1 MLFFLDGI
9 LADYIWLQTVLHKEE
24 HLRISLR
31 KIITFHLKRRSS
43 PFHIFTRRTNNVKFC
58 VKRFCH
64 KSSLYS
70 GAVTRE
76 KKNNVDVGYLVRSNM
91 SSSYRLETKREH
103 IPVSKTTMFWI
114 WKAYVLTIL
123 HSESKNGM
131 LIWTQKEKGFFW
143 IIFWPIIFE
152 LRQCYRKEKDH
163 NIFILNDV
171 EFHPET
177 LKEEQK
183 MSNFVLGLLPCNI
196 SQDVR
201 LNLKGEW

>member
-1 MLFFLDGI
+1 
-9 LADYIWLQTVLHKEE
+9 
-24 HLRISLR
+24 
-31 KIITFHLKRRSS
+31 
-43 PFHIFTRRTNNVKFC
+43 
-58 VKRFCH
+58 
-64 KSSLYS
+64 
-70 GAVTRE
+70 
-76 KKNNVDVGYLVRSNM
+76 M

-183 MSNFVLGLLPCNI
+183 MSNFVLGFLPCNI

-201 LNLKGEW
+201 LNLKAEW